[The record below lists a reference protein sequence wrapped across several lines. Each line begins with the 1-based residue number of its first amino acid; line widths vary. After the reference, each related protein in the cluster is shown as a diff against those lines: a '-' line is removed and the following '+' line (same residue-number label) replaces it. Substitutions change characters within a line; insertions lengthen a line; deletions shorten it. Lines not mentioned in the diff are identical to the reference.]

1 MLLGLF
7 GSYYICYLQTLQSC
21 FNWSTR
27 SLSGEHAVPTR
38 GLVSTLAQIEAHLS
52 LFPANAHAWLP
63 DIKTLVLSPAVD
75 AIMAVNANNL
85 YSMTFQLESNMKA
98 LFEDFIA

>member
-1 MLLGLF
+1 MPSPLSGLF
-7 GSYYICYLQTLQSC
+7 GLFVNAPWPVWELLHLLSPDSLQSC

-38 GLVSTLAQIEAHLS
+38 GLVSTLGQIVTHLS

-63 DIKTLVLSPAVD
+63 DIKTLVLNPTVD
-75 AIMAVNANNL
+75 AIMAI
-85 YSMTFQLESNMKA
+85 YQ
-98 LFEDFIA
+98 